1 MKNGVLIIL
10 LLSGIMSIQGQQKMD
25 PVKMAKYQTQ
35 LMIDRLDLVD
45 GQEKE
50 LRGINEKY
58 SELQAALLN
67 KEGSMFSKIG
77 DMKRIKKEKNQELE
91 RVLTKEQMKV
101 YEKELEPEM
110 RETMK
115 KQMNQYEART

>member
-25 PVKMAKYQTQ
+25 PVKMAEYQTQ

-115 KQMNQYEART
+115 KQMNQ